1 MHVVFIIFQF
11 LRFFMLNRNERMVDD
26 QSVIGKYQMYH
37 DKNKGEMVIC
47 TDNEEEIVDL
57 EDVKHEFTEVED
69 NFLR

>member
-1 MHVVFIIFQF
+1 
-11 LRFFMLNRNERMVDD
+11 MLNRNERMVDD

-47 TDNEEEIVDL
+47 SDNEEEIVDP

-69 NFLR
+69 KFLR

>member
-1 MHVVFIIFQF
+1 
-11 LRFFMLNRNERMVDD
+11 MVDD

-47 TDNEEEIVDL
+47 SDNEEEIVDP

-69 NFLR
+69 KFLR